1 LTSHEYSHLAGL
13 FEEMA
18 ALDEDDPRRAGLREK
33 LVSGHA
39 PLATHIASRFRHRG
53 ESADD
58 LAQVAMLGLI
68 NAVDRFDPS
77 RGNDFLAF
85 AIPTVMGEVRRHF
98 RDSGWSM
105 RVPRRL
111 KELHLT
117 ISHAANQ
124 LSQRMGKAP
133 TAKELAQFL
142 ELDVNDVYEGLEA
155 GQAYNTTSLYQVVTD
170 TDTEAEGTMLADTL
184 GKEDPDLEGVENR
197 EALEPLL
204 AQLPSRE
211 REILML
217 RFFGNMTQREIAQ
230 RVGISQMHVSRLLAE
245 TLENLRGRLLEEP

>member
-1 LTSHEYSHLAGL
+1 MTSHEYSHLAGL

-18 ALDEDDPRRAGLREK
+18 ALDSGDPRREQLREK

-58 LAQVAMLGLI
+58 LSQVAMLGLI
-68 NAVDRFDPS
+68 NAVDRFDPA

-133 TAKELAQFL
+133 TAKELAEYL
-142 ELDVNDVYEGLEA
+142 ELDVNDIYEGLEA
-155 GQAYNTTSLYQVVTD
+155 GQAYNTTSLYQMVTD
-170 TDTEAEGTMLADTL
+170 TESEGTMLADTL
-184 GKEDPDLEGVENR
+184 GNEDPDLEGVENR

-204 AQLPSRE
+204 AALPNRE

-245 TLENLRGRLLEEP
+245 TLEQLRGRLLEER